1 MEFKKKTIIW
11 ENNSEPPKDFI
22 WVKPDGKAYEFDYT
36 DRTWKE
42 SNTISI
48 IENTPSGVLNS
59 PI

>member
-1 MEFKKKTIIW
+1 MEYKKKTIIW

-36 DRTWKE
+36 DRIWKE

-48 IENTPSGVLNS
+48 IENTPSEY
-59 PI
+59 